1 MTNVIRVLL
10 LGASL
15 SLLLSAKP
23 GKGHAY
29 GHDKNPG
36 VNAAPEIGVDSAA
49 SAFGLLGGV
58 LLIARGRVRK

>member
-1 MTNVIRVLL
+1 MTKLIRVLL

-23 GKGHAY
+23 GNGKGHAY
-29 GHDKNPG
+29 GR
-36 VNAAPEIGVDSAA
+36 NAAPEVSVDSAA

-58 LLIARGRVRK
+58 LLIYRARVRK